1 MTREA
6 DVAVV
11 GAGAAGLMAAIFA
24 GRTAHARGLELR
36 TVLLEGAK
44 RPGAKI
50 LVSGGGRCNVT
61 HHAVDERAFSGSTP
75 HAIRKVLRR
84 FDVARVIEF
93 FRELGVELKREETG
107 KLFPTSD
114 DAQSVLSALLSAAS
128 SAEVELLAPWRVE
141 AVEHE
146 RSSRTFRLRGAA
158 GELRARRLV
167 LATGGKSLPKSGSD
181 GAGYELARALGHTL
195 TPRVFPA
202 LVPLLL
208 PPEHWIPRLSGLSA
222 RVTLEVRT
230 STGKR
235 RASFTDALLCTHF
248 GISGPVVLDAS
259 RHFLDAL
266 LDGPGARLVASWLP
280 GETFER
286 VDAAL
291 LGLGKRS
298 PGRWLRER
306 GLPERLADALCG
318 AAGVDGSRA
327 AHALTREARRALAL
341 ALVETVLPVCGD
353 RGFTHAEVT
362 AGGVPLSELD
372 LDTMESRI
380 LPGLHLVGEICDVD
394 GRIGGFNFQWAWAS
408 GYVAG
413 CAAGAHPARTP

>member
-24 GRTAHARGLELR
+24 ARTARARGLER
-36 TVLLEGAK
+36 SVVLLEGAK

-61 HHAVDERAFSGSTP
+61 HHVVDERAFSGSTP

-84 FDVARVIEF
+84 FDVPLVIDF
-93 FRELGVELKREETG
+93 FREQGVELKREETG
-107 KLFPTSD
+107 KLFPTTD
-114 DAQSVLSALLSAAS
+114 DAHTVLSALLVAAS
-128 SAEVELLAPWRVE
+128 SAGADLLAPWRVE
-141 AVEHE
+141 AVEHDP
-146 RSSRTFRLRGAA
+146 SSSSFRLRGAA
-158 GELRARRLV
+158 GEIRARRLV

-181 GAGYELARALGHTL
+181 GAGYELARGLGHTL

-208 PPEHWIPRLSGLSA
+208 APEHWITRLSGLSA
-222 RVTLEVRT
+222 RATLEVR
-230 STGKR
+230 SSAGKR
-235 RASFTDALLCTHF
+235 RAAFTDALLCTHF
-248 GISGPVVLDAS
+248 GISGPVVLDVS
-259 RHFLDAL
+259 RHYVDAALDE
-266 LDGPGARLVASWLP
+266 PGARLVASWLP

-291 LGLGKRS
+291 LALGKRS

-306 GLPERLADALCG
+306 GLPERLADALCA

-327 AHALTREARRALAL
+327 AHSLTRETRRALAL
-341 ALVETVLPVCGD
+341 ALVETVLPVRGD
-353 RGFTHAEVT
+353 RGFTYAEVT

-413 CAAGAHPARTP
+413 CAAGRADEMRS